1 MRKQFLHGIPIF
13 LLVLAQAATAGA
25 ADQLTARGT
34 ALMNACAAC
43 HGPNGHS
50 QGAIPSIDTL
60 SRKNMVTALRAF
72 RAGERKGTIM
82 NRIAK
87 GLSDDDI
94 DALATQVAA
103 AQSH

>member
-13 LLVLAQAATAGA
+13 LLVLTQAAAAGA
-25 ADQLTARGT
+25 ADQLAARGA

-60 SRKNMVTALRAF
+60 SRKNLVTALRAF
-72 RAGERKGTIM
+72 RAGKRQGTVM

-94 DALATQVAA
+94 DAIATQA
-103 AQSH
+103 H

>member
-1 MRKQFLHGIPIF
+1 MRKQFLHGISIL
-13 LLVLAQAATAGA
+13 LLVLAQVSAARA
-25 ADQLTARGT
+25 ADQPTTRGA
-34 ALMNACAAC
+34 ALLNACAPC

-50 QGAIPSIDTL
+50 QGAIPSLDTL

-72 RAGERKGTIM
+72 RSGERQGTVM

-94 DALATQVAA
+94 SALAAYVATR
-103 AQSH
+103 

>member
-1 MRKQFLHGIPIF
+1 MQKQFLHGIPIF
-13 LLVLAQAATAGA
+13 LLVLVQAATAGA
-25 ADQLTARGT
+25 ADQLTARGV
-34 ALMNACAAC
+34 ALINACAAC
-43 HGPNGHS
+43 HGSNGHS

-60 SRKNMVTALRAF
+60 SREKMVTALRSF
-72 RAGERKGTIM
+72 RAGERQGTVM

-94 DALATQVAA
+94 DAIATQVVA

>member
-1 MRKQFLHGIPIF
+1 MLKQFLHGIPIL
-13 LLVLAQAATAGA
+13 LLVLAQASTARA
-25 ADQLTARGT
+25 VDQLTARGT

-60 SRKNMVTALRAF
+60 SRKNMVTALRVF
-72 RAGERKGTIM
+72 RAGKRQGTVM

-94 DALATQVAA
+94 DAIATHVAA

>member
-1 MRKQFLHGIPIF
+1 MLKQFPHGISIL
-13 LLVLAQAATAGA
+13 LLVLAQASTARA
-25 ADQLTARGT
+25 ADQPTTRG
-34 ALMNACAAC
+34 ASLLNACAAC

-60 SRKNMVTALRAF
+60 SRKNMVAALRAF
-72 RAGERKGTIM
+72 RSGERQGTVM

-94 DALATQVAA
+94 SAIATQVAA
-103 AQSH
+103 AQAH